1 MSPKRLITYYALCWI
16 LDIKTCTLS
25 LLGHEEGV
33 LIVHEYD
40 QKYLCPMLVRCY
52 EQLHCMQES
61 TSASQLIP
69 RETHVRSGLHIFDI
83 ASSSGEPT
91 KEWIESRGHFDNDKL
106 TSRTSSALS
115 NVGRNMKSCFLLWRH
130 LFDKYWIC

>member
-1 MSPKRLITYYALCWI
+1 M
-16 LDIKTCTLS
+16 S
-25 LLGHEEGV
+25 LLCHEEGV

-61 TSASQLIP
+61 PSASQLVPSASQLVP
-69 RETHVRSGLHIFDI
+69 RETHVGSGLDIFDI

-91 KEWIESRGHFDNDKL
+91 KECELRVVVIL
-106 TSRTSSALS
+106 MMTS
-115 NVGRNMKSCFLLWRH
+115 
-130 LFDKYWIC
+130 